1 MLRRLKFYTMISQIF
16 FAILLGIMIFL
27 IRKRVVFIVR
37 NIRLGKEID
46 ISDRKSDRWK
56 NMLRMSLGQKKMFDR
71 PLVGIMHLII
81 YAGFFL
87 INIEVLEIVL
97 DGLLGTHRLFLP
109 VLGAL
114 YPVLI
119 NFFEI
124 LAVGIIL
131 VCIVFLARRNV
142 VSIARF
148 QSSDLN
154 KFPRMDANLILV
166 FEILLMKAFLGMNV
180 ADAILQSR
188 GVEHYASTGTFLV
201 SDSLR
206 FLMDGWSTGTLV
218 FYERTVWW
226 LHIIGILGFALYVT
240 YSKHLH
246 IGLAFPNTFFARLNQ
261 KGEIRNMDN
270 ITTEVKI
277 ALGLAQDNGTPPVA
291 GSFGA
296 KEATDLNWKHLMDA
310 YSCSECGRCTSVC
323 PANLTGK
330 KLSPRKI
337 MMDVRDRITDIGE
350 AMDKDP
356 NWKTDGK
363 SLLGDYTT
371 QEEILACTSCNAC
384 VEACPIQ
391 INPLD
396 IILEMRRYSIMEA
409 TQAPASWNSM
419 FSNLE
424 NNGAPW
430 SMPASERGK
439 WMEKAK
445 EG

>member
-1 MLRRLKFYTMISQIF
+1 MISQIL
-16 FAILLGIMIFL
+16 FAILLITMGFL
-27 IRKRVVFIVR
+27 ILKRVKSIIR
-37 NIRLGKEID
+37 NIKLGRKMD
-46 ISDRKSDRWK
+46 ISDQPGARWK
-56 NMLRMSLGQKKMFDR
+56 NMFLMAFGQKKMFER
-71 PLVGIMHLII
+71 PLVGIMHMVI

-97 DGLLGTHRLFLP
+97 DGLLGTHRIFSGP
-109 VLGAL
+109 LGGFYDL
-114 YPVLI
+114 VI
-119 NFFEI
+119 NFFEL
-124 LAVGIIL
+124 LAFGVIL

-142 VSIARF
+142 VAISRF

-154 KFPRMDANLILV
+154 NFPRLDANLILIS
-166 FEILLMKAFLGMNV
+166 EIILMKAFIGMNM
-180 ADAILQSR
+180 ADQILQAR
-188 GVEHYASTGTFLV
+188 GVEGYHAAGPFLV
-201 SDSLR
+201 SNIFAGMLE
-206 FLMDGWSTGTLV
+206 GWSTSALII
-218 FYERTVWW
+218 YERGLWW
-226 LHIIGILGFALYVT
+226 IHIAGILGFALYVT

-246 IGLAFPNTFFARLNQ
+246 IAMAFPNTWYARLNQ
-261 KGEIRNMDN
+261 KGEIRNMDAV
-270 ITTEVKI
+270 TTEVKI
-277 ALGLAQDNGTPPVA
+277 ALGLAQDNGTPPA
-291 GSFGA
+291 TGTFGA
-296 KEATDLNWKHLMDA
+296 KDATDLSWKHLMDA

-356 NWKTDGK
+356 NWKGDGK
-363 SLLGDYTT
+363 FLLGDYTS

-419 FSNLE
+419 FANLE

-430 SMPASERGK
+430 AFPTSDRGK
-439 WMEKAK
+439 WREKA
-445 EG
+445 EADS

>member
-1 MLRRLKFYTMISQIF
+1 MTSQIAF
-16 FAILLGIMIFL
+16 FLLFACMVYFIRRRILII
-27 IRKRVVFIVR
+27 IR
-37 NIRLGKEID
+37 NIRLGRD
-46 ISDRKSDRWK
+46 VQISDRKPERWK
-56 NMLRMSLGQKKMFDR
+56 NMLLMALGQKKMFER
-71 PLVGIMHLII
+71 PLAGFMHLLI

-87 INIEVLEIVL
+87 INVEVLEIVL
-97 DGLLGTHRLFLP
+97 DGLMGTHRIFLP
-109 VLGAL
+109 LLGESFYSL
-114 YPVLI
+114 LI
-119 NFFEI
+119 NFFELLA
-124 LAVGIIL
+124 LAVVV
-131 VCIVFLARRNV
+131 VCVIFLIRRNV
-142 VSIARF
+142 LPIARF
-148 QSSDLN
+148 RSPELAS
-154 KFPRMDANLILV
+154 FPRLDANLILIS
-166 FEILLMKAFLGMNV
+166 EIVLMKAFLGMNA

-188 GVEHYASTGTFLV
+188 GAEHYQACGPFLV
-201 SDSLR
+201 SGFFTPLLDA
-206 FLMDGWSTGTLV
+206 WSTPALI
-218 FYERTVWW
+218 FYERTLWW
-226 LHIIGILGFALYVT
+226 LHIAGILGFALYVT

-246 IGLAFPNTFFARLNQ
+246 IALAFPNTWYARLNQ
-261 KGEIRNMDN
+261 KGEMRNMDS

-277 ALGLAQDNGTPPVA
+277 ALGLANDSGTPPA
-291 GSFGA
+291 TGSFGA
-296 KEATDLNWKHLMDA
+296 KDATDLSWKHIMDA

-337 MMDVRDRITDIGE
+337 MMDVRDRITEIGE
-350 AMDKDP
+350 GLDKNPD
-356 NWKTDGK
+356 WKGDGK

-430 SMPASERGK
+430 AMPASERGK
-439 WMEKAK
+439 WA
-445 EG
+445 EGV

>member
-1 MLRRLKFYTMISQIF
+1 MLEFAPPMISQIAF
-16 FAILLGIMIFL
+16 VILLGIMAFF
-27 IRKRVVFIVR
+27 IRKRVLFIAR
-37 NIRLGKEID
+37 NIRLGRD
-46 ISDRKSDRWK
+46 IAIHDRPGDRWK
-56 NMLRMSLGQKKMFDR
+56 NMFLMALGQKKMFDR

-97 DGLLGTHRLFLP
+97 DGIFGTHRLFASF
-109 VLGAL
+109 LGSF

-119 NFFEI
+119 NFFEL
-124 LAVGIIL
+124 LAVGVIA
-131 VCIVFLARRNV
+131 VCVIFLIRRNLLP
-142 VSIARF
+142 IARF
-148 QSSDLN
+148 RSSDLN
-154 KFPRMDANLILV
+154 NFPRLDANVILIC
-166 FEILLMKAFLGMNV
+166 EILLMKAFLGMNA

-188 GVEHYASTGTFLV
+188 GVAHYPEVGNFAISGMFKPILNNW
-201 SDSLR
+201 SSLS
-206 FLMDGWSTGTLV
+206 LHA
-218 FYERTVWW
+218 YERTLWW
-226 LHIIGILGFALYVT
+226 LHIAGILGFALYVT

-246 IGLAFPNTFFARLNQ
+246 IALAFPNTFYARLNQ
-261 KGEIRNMDN
+261 KGEMRNMDA

-277 ALGLAQDNGTPPVA
+277 ALGLAQDNGTPPA
-291 GSFGA
+291 NGSFGA
-296 KEATDLNWKHLMDA
+296 KDATDLNWKHLMDA

-337 MMDVRDRITDIGE
+337 MMDVRDRITAIGH
-350 AMDKDP
+350 AMDADP

-363 SLLGDYTT
+363 TLLGDYTT

-396 IILEMRRYSIMEA
+396 IILEMRRYSVMEA

-419 FSNLE
+419 FANLE

-430 SMPASERGK
+430 AMSAADRGK
-439 WMEKAK
+439 WMEKS
-445 EG
+445 E

>member
-1 MLRRLKFYTMISQIF
+1 MISQIAF
-16 FAILLGIMIFL
+16 FLLFASMVFF
-27 IRKRVVFIVR
+27 IRRRVLVISR
-37 NIRLGKEID
+37 NIQLGRDVQID
-46 ISDRKSDRWK
+46 DQKPERWK
-56 NMLRMSLGQKKMFDR
+56 NMLLMALGQKKMFDR
-71 PLVGIMHLII
+71 PIVGIMHLLI

-97 DGLLGTHRLFLP
+97 DGLLGTHRIFLP
-109 VLGAL
+109 LLGDTFYSL
-114 YPVLI
+114 LI
-119 NFFEI
+119 NFFEALA
-124 LAVGIIL
+124 LAVVV
-131 VCIVFLARRNV
+131 VCVIFLIRRNV
-142 VSIARF
+142 LPIARF
-148 QSSDLN
+148 RSPELSS
-154 KFPRMDANLILV
+154 FPRLDANLILIS
-166 FEILLMKAFLGMNV
+166 EIILMMAFFGMNM
-180 ADAILQSR
+180 ADAILQSK
-188 GVEHYASTGTFLV
+188 GAEHYHACGPFWISGSF
-201 SDSLR
+201 SSL
-206 FLMDGWSTGTLV
+206 MESWSTPALIV
-218 FYERTVWW
+218 FERTLWW
-226 LHIIGILGFALYVT
+226 LHIAGILGFALYMT

-246 IGLAFPNTFFARLNQ
+246 IALAFPNTWYARLNQ
-261 KGEIRNMDN
+261 KGEMRNMDS

-277 ALGLAQDNGTPPVA
+277 ALGLAQDSGTPPA
-291 GSFGA
+291 TGSFGA
-296 KEATDLNWKHLMDA
+296 KDATDLSWKHLMDA

-337 MMDVRDRITDIGE
+337 MMDVRDRITEIGE
-350 AMDKDP
+350 GMDKNPD
-356 NWKTDGK
+356 WKGDGK
-363 SLLGDYTT
+363 SLLGDYTS

-430 SMPASERGK
+430 AMPASERGK
-439 WMEKAK
+439 WA

>member
-1 MLRRLKFYTMISQIF
+1 MISQIAF
-16 FAILLGIMIFL
+16 FLLFASMVFF
-27 IRKRVVFIVR
+27 IRRRVLFIAR
-37 NIRLGKEID
+37 NIRLGRDIQID
-46 ISDRKSDRWK
+46 DSKAERWK
-56 NMLRMSLGQKKMFDR
+56 NMLLMALGQKKMFDR
-71 PLVGIMHLII
+71 PIVGIMHLLI

-97 DGLLGTHRLFLP
+97 DGLLGTHRIFLP
-109 VLGAL
+109 LLGETFYSL
-114 YPVLI
+114 LL
-119 NFFEI
+119 NFFEVLA
-124 LAVGIIL
+124 LAVVV
-131 VCIVFLARRNV
+131 VCVIFLIRRNV
-142 VSIARF
+142 LPIARF
-148 QSSDLN
+148 RSPELSS
-154 KFPRMDANLILV
+154 FPRLDANLILV
-166 FEILLMKAFLGMNV
+166 SEIILMMAFFGMNM

-188 GVEHYASTGTFLV
+188 GTEHYHACGPFWISGFFTPLAE
-201 SDSLR
+201 S
-206 FLMDGWSTGTLV
+206 WSTAALIV
-218 FYERTVWW
+218 FERSLWW
-226 LHIIGILGFALYVT
+226 LHIAGILGFALYVT

-246 IGLAFPNTFFARLNQ
+246 IALAFPNTWYARLNQ
-261 KGEIRNMDN
+261 KGEMRNMDS

-277 ALGLAQDNGTPPVA
+277 ALGLAQDSGTPPA
-291 GSFGA
+291 TGSFGA
-296 KEATDLNWKHLMDA
+296 KDATDLSWKHLMDA

-337 MMDVRDRITDIGE
+337 MMDVRDRITEIGDG
-350 AMDKDP
+350 MDKNPD
-356 NWKTDGK
+356 WKGDGK

-430 SMPASERGK
+430 AMPASERGK
-439 WMEKAK
+439 WA

>member
-1 MLRRLKFYTMISQIF
+1 MISQICF
-16 FAILLGIMIFL
+16 TILLGIMIFL
-27 IRKRVVFIVR
+27 IRKRVVFIAR
-37 NIRLGKEID
+37 NIRLGRD
-46 ISDRKSDRWK
+46 TVISDRKSERWQ
-56 NMLRMSLGQKKMFDR
+56 NMFLMALGQKKMFDR
-71 PLVGIMHLII
+71 PLVGIMHLVI

-97 DGLLGTHRLFLP
+97 DGLFGTHRIFLP
-109 VLGAL
+109 LLGSF

-119 NFFEI
+119 SLFEI
-124 LAVGIIL
+124 LAVGVIL

-142 VSIARF
+142 VSIPRF

-154 KFPRMDANLILV
+154 KFPRLDANLILIS
-166 FEILLMKAFLGMNV
+166 EILLMKAFLGMNV

-188 GVEHYASTGTFLV
+188 GVEHYSATGPFLI
-201 SDSLR
+201 SDSFR
-206 FLMDGWSTGTLV
+206 FLIESWSTGNLII
-218 FYERTVWW
+218 YERIVWW
-226 LHIIGILGFALYVT
+226 LHITGILGFALYVT

-246 IGLAFPNTFFARLNQ
+246 IALAFPNTFFARLNPL
-261 KGEIRNMDN
+261 GEIPNMDD

-277 ALGLAQDNGTPPVA
+277 ALGLAQDNGTPPA
-291 GSFGA
+291 TGSFGA
-296 KEATDLNWKHLMDA
+296 KDATDLSWKHLMDA

-350 AMDKDP
+350 ALDKDP

-430 SMPASERGK
+430 SMPASERGS
-439 WMEKAK
+439 WIEKAK
-445 EG
+445 EE

>member
-1 MLRRLKFYTMISQIF
+1 MISQIAFLLLLASMVF
-16 FAILLGIMIFL
+16 FIRRRVLGIA
-27 IRKRVVFIVR
+27 R
-37 NIRLGKEID
+37 NIRLGRDIQID
-46 ISDRKSDRWK
+46 DQKAERWK
-56 NMLRMSLGQKKMFDR
+56 NMLLMALGQKKMFDR
-71 PLVGIMHLII
+71 PLVGFMHLLI

-97 DGLLGTHRLFLP
+97 DGLFGTHRIFLP
-109 VLGAL
+109 LLGETFYSL
-114 YPVLI
+114 LI
-119 NFFEI
+119 NFFEFLA
-124 LAVGIIL
+124 LAVVL
-131 VCIVFLARRNV
+131 VCVVFLVRRNV
-142 VSIARF
+142 LPIARF
-148 QSSDLN
+148 RSPELA
-154 KFPRMDANLILV
+154 KFPRLDANLILIS
-166 FEILLMKAFLGMNV
+166 EILLMKAFFGMNM
-180 ADAILQSR
+180 ADAVLQAR
-188 GVEHYASTGTFLV
+188 GAEHYHACGPFWISSFFAPLV
-201 SDSLR
+201 DSWPTSVLII
-206 FLMDGWSTGTLV
+206 
-218 FYERTVWW
+218 YERSLWW
-226 LHIIGILGFALYVT
+226 LHIAGILGFALYVT

-246 IGLAFPNTFFARLNQ
+246 IALAFPNTWYARLNQ
-261 KGEIRNMDN
+261 KGEMRNMDN

-277 ALGLAQDNGTPPVA
+277 ALGLAQDSGAPAAT

-296 KEATDLNWKHLMDA
+296 KDATDLNWKHLMDA

-337 MMDVRDRITDIGE
+337 MMDVRDRITEIGE
-350 AMDKDP
+350 GMDKNPD
-356 NWKTDGK
+356 WKGDGK

-419 FSNLE
+419 FSNME

-430 SMPASERGK
+430 AMPASERGK
-439 WMEKAK
+439 WA

>member
-1 MLRRLKFYTMISQIF
+1 LVIS
-16 FAILLGIMIFL
+16 
-27 IRKRVVFIVR
+27 R
-37 NIRLGKEID
+37 NIRLGRDIQID
-46 ISDRKSDRWK
+46 DQKPERWK
-56 NMLRMSLGQKKMFDR
+56 NMLLMALGQKKMFDR
-71 PLVGIMHLII
+71 PIVGIMHLLI

-97 DGLLGTHRLFLP
+97 DGLLGTHRVFLP
-109 VLGAL
+109 LFGETFYSL
-114 YPVLI
+114 LI
-119 NFFEI
+119 NFFEA
-124 LAVGIIL
+124 LAFLVVV
-131 VCIVFLARRNV
+131 VCIVFLVRRNV
-142 VSIARF
+142 LPIARF
-148 QSSDLN
+148 RSPELSS
-154 KFPRMDANLILV
+154 FPRLDANLILIA
-166 FEILLMKAFLGMNV
+166 EIILMMAFFGMNTS
-180 ADAILQSR
+180 DAILQSR
-188 GVEHYASTGTFLV
+188 GDEHYHACGPFWISSFFSPLIE
-201 SDSLR
+201 S
-206 FLMDGWSTGTLV
+206 WSTSSLV
-218 FYERTVWW
+218 IFERTLWW
-226 LHIIGILGFALYVT
+226 LHIAGILGFALYVT

-246 IGLAFPNTFFARLNQ
+246 IALAFPNTWFARLNQ
-261 KGEIRNMDN
+261 KGEMRNMES

-277 ALGLAQDNGTPPVA
+277 ALGMAQDSGTPPA
-291 GSFGA
+291 TGSFGA
-296 KEATDLNWKHLMDA
+296 KDATDLSWKHLMDA

-350 AMDKDP
+350 AMDKNP
-356 NWKTDGK
+356 EWKGDGK

-430 SMPASERGK
+430 AMPASERGK
-439 WMEKAK
+439 WAE
-445 EG
+445 EHNS

>member
-1 MLRRLKFYTMISQIF
+1 MVFFIRR
-16 FAILLGIMIFL
+16 
-27 IRKRVVFIVR
+27 RVLVIAR
-37 NIRLGKEID
+37 NIRLGRDIQID
-46 ISDRKSDRWK
+46 DQKPERWK
-56 NMLRMSLGQKKMFDR
+56 NMMLMALGQKKMFDR
-71 PLVGIMHLII
+71 PLVGFMHMLI

-97 DGLLGTHRLFLP
+97 DGLLGTHRIFLP
-109 VLGAL
+109 LLGETFYSL
-114 YPVLI
+114 LI
-119 NFFEI
+119 NFFEV
-124 LAVGIIL
+124 LAFLVVV
-131 VCIVFLARRNV
+131 VCIVFLVRRNV
-142 VSIARF
+142 LPIARF
-148 QSSDLN
+148 RSPELSS
-154 KFPRMDANLILV
+154 FPRLDANLILIS
-166 FEILLMKAFLGMNV
+166 EIILMMAFFGMNM

-188 GVEHYASTGTFLV
+188 GVEHYHACGPFWISSFFSPLIE
-201 SDSLR
+201 S
-206 FLMDGWSTGTLV
+206 WSTGALII
-218 FYERTVWW
+218 YERTLWW
-226 LHIIGILGFALYVT
+226 LHIAGILGFALYVT

-246 IGLAFPNTFFARLNQ
+246 IALAFPNTWFARLNQ
-261 KGEIRNMDN
+261 KGEMRNMDS

-277 ALGLAQDNGTPPVA
+277 ALGLAQDSGTHPA
-291 GSFGA
+291 TGSFGA
-296 KEATDLNWKHLMDA
+296 KDATDLNWKHLMDA

-330 KLSPRKI
+330 ILSPRKI

-350 AMDKDP
+350 AMDKNP
-356 NWKTDGK
+356 EWKGDGK

-430 SMPASERGK
+430 AMPASDRGK
-439 WMEKAK
+439 WME
-445 EG
+445 G

>member
-1 MLRRLKFYTMISQIF
+1 MISQIAFLLLFSCMVF
-16 FAILLGIMIFL
+16 F
-27 IRKRVVFIVR
+27 IRRRVVAISR
-37 NIRLGKEID
+37 NIRLGRDVQID
-46 ISDRKSDRWK
+46 DQKPARWK
-56 NMLRMSLGQKKMFDR
+56 NMLFMALGQKKMFDR
-71 PLVGIMHLII
+71 PLVGIMHLLI

-97 DGLLGTHRLFLP
+97 DGLMGTHRIFVPL
-109 VLGAL
+109 LGETF
-114 YPVLI
+114 YSILI
-119 NFFEI
+119 NFFEV
-124 LAVGIIL
+124 LAFLVVV
-131 VCIVFLARRNV
+131 VCIIFLVRRNV
-142 VSIARF
+142 LPIARF
-148 QSSDLN
+148 RSPELSS
-154 KFPRMDANLILV
+154 FPRLDANLILIS
-166 FEILLMKAFLGMNV
+166 EILLMKAFFGMNM
-180 ADAILQSR
+180 ADAVLQSR
-188 GVEHYASTGTFLV
+188 SVEHYHACGPFWIS
-201 SDSLR
+201 SL
-206 FLMDGWSTGTLV
+206 FTPLIEGWSTDALI
-218 FYERTVWW
+218 FYERTLWW
-226 LHIIGILGFALYVT
+226 LHIAGILGFALYVT

-246 IGLAFPNTFFARLNQ
+246 IALAFPNTWYARLNQ
-261 KGEIRNMDN
+261 KGEMRNMDS

-277 ALGLAQDNGTPPVA
+277 ALGLAQDSGTPPAA

-296 KEATDLNWKHLMDA
+296 KDATDLNWKQLMDA

-356 NWKTDGK
+356 EWKGDGK

-419 FSNLE
+419 FNNLE

-430 SMPASERGK
+430 AMPASERGS
-439 WMEKAK
+439 WMKS
-445 EG
+445 